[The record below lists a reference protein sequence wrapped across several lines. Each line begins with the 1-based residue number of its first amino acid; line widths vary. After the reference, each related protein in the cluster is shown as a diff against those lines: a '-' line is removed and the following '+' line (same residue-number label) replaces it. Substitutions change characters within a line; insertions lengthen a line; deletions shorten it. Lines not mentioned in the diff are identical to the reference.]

1 MVYSLQIT
9 IKSFDTQRIKECQN
23 EIHNLYVTLHPTQN
37 DGHGKNAVALPTK
50 RSHITVLRS
59 PHIDKKSRE
68 QFVFKR
74 MQRFVRYAFQNSSDV
89 YAFLFG
95 LKNLECSGV
104 ELKISL
110 RSWNYFYKTEK

>member
-1 MVYSLQIT
+1 MKIRLQIKAYDYKLMNQVCDK
-9 IKSFDTQRIKECQN
+9 ICSI
-23 EIHNLYVTLHPTQN
+23 VTLTNATLKGPVPMPT
-37 DGHGKNAVALPTK
+37 
-50 RSHITVLRS
+50 RRRIFCVLRS

-68 QFVFKR
+68 QFVFKH

-89 YAFLFG
+89 YTFLFG